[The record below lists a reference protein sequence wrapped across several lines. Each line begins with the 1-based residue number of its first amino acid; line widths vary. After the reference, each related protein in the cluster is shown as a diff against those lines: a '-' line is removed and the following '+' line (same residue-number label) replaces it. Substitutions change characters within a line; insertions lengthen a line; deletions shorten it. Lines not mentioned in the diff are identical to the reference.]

1 MQSVHLLLP
10 GVFGQVLPILAG
22 EGPSIAHE
30 STG

>member
-1 MQSVHLLLP
+1 METVHLLLP

-22 EGPSIAHE
+22 EGASVAHE